1 MRNYSKNSRQPRS
14 NITNLPTF
22 SAIITEIEGNEDG
35 EPIYQYQI
43 LKYYTQ
49 EKMCLKNHGAE
60 LIKSI
65 LSYYVERSSDV
76 YSERNGERIVS
87 DGDNILFHVFHV
99 LKSAVWPDLT
109 NHSDED

>member
-22 SAIITEIEGNEDG
+22 SAIITETEGNEDG

-49 EKMCLKNHGAE
+49 EKMCMKNHGAE
-60 LIKSI
+60 LNLYCPIT
-65 LSYYVERSSDV
+65 
-76 YSERNGERIVS
+76 
-87 DGDNILFHVFHV
+87 
-99 LKSAVWPDLT
+99 LKDPVMFIQKEMARESLVMVIT
-109 NHSDED
+109 FCSMFSMF